1 MGRSRRVR
9 LGSTGATGASGS
21 ILIEVVVAVLLAG
34 VLVGEL
40 APALSASLY
49 RAAQVDLQASSIGIE
64 TAATV
69 RDSWDWAPSVSSS
82 SWEAGPVLR
91 VGCKQRDRADEQVA
105 GLWAEGWFLGE
116 HALDAG
122 AGLRL
127 EGATWE
133 GMQGRELV
141 LRVRESD
148 GEWGPPWRTVVPD
161 VYGDIGGPK
170 ATPLP
175 AAGEAGVL
183 SGQETAV
190 HVPWLATAVLQS
202 SWAVGPDEA
211 VGIGSPVFVI
221 PSTAGLRDIALT
233 GNIQTWLKEAG
244 RVVDL
249 YF

>member
-1 MGRSRRVR
+1 MWRRR
-9 LGSTGATGASGS
+9 QLGGGSAGATGASGS

-40 APALSASLY
+40 APTLSASLE
-49 RAAQVDLQASSIGIE
+49 RAAGVDVQASSIGTE
-64 TAATV
+64 TAATS
-69 RDSWDWAPSVSSS
+69 RDPWDWAPSVSSS
-82 SWEAGPVLR
+82 WWEAGPVLR
-91 VGCKQRDRADEQVA
+91 VGFRQRDRADEQVA
-105 GLWAEGWFLGE
+105 GLWADGWFLGE
-116 HALDAG
+116 HALDAD

-175 AAGEAGVL
+175 AAEEGGIL
-183 SGQETAV
+183 SGQTTAV
-190 HVPWLATAVLQS
+190 HLPWLATAVLQS
-202 SWAVGPDEA
+202 SWAVRPDEA
-211 VGIGSPVFVI
+211 VGLGSPVFVI
-221 PSTAGLRDIALT
+221 PSTAGLRDIALS
-233 GNIQTWLKEAG
+233 GRIQTWLKEAG